1 MLFVALG
8 LLYCPSLPLLTTIFS
23 SIVRSVSHNT
33 ITDTYYSIFIP
44 HLPFQIASLLS
55 TSHFCCRDGSLPL
68 QGKHKRT
75 SSTSK
80 HDKRDNSK
88 VRTQSSPTRVPRSR
102 AAPTNKCPQTYSN
115 FTLSHHSAN
124 TATIQMKPA
133 SDQINNKSTQA
144 LRPSNND
151 QVNLTSLLQCNAITP
166 ILSNVTVAP
175 SQFHCLIIAWMES
188 LT

>member
-8 LLYCPSLPLLTTIFS
+8 LLYCPSLPLLTTTFS

-33 ITDTYYSIFIP
+33 ITDTYYSILF
-44 HLPFQIASLLS
+44 LTYLFK
-55 TSHFCCRDGSLPL
+55 SHHFFLPL
-68 QGKHKRT
+68 IFVAATDPFLFRANT
-75 SSTSK
+75 SARPPPPNTTS
-80 HDKRDNSK
+80 
-88 VRTQSSPTRVPRSR
+88 VTTPRYAHNQVQHECHAHAR
-102 AAPTNKCPQTYSN
+102 CIYKCPQTYCN

-151 QVNLTSLLQCNAITP
+151 QVNLTSLLHCNAITP